1 MTRISGRAVV
11 VAVAVLFAGGLGIA
25 TAPVSGAI
33 CGSLGGRHVD
43 VSGCADPLY
52 EMNYVDAPPPPPPPP
67 PPPGDVPPPPPPA
80 YVPPPPPPAYVPPP
94 PPPPNVDVCASVGRR
109 ISVSGCV

>member
-52 EMNYVDAPPPPPPPP
+52 EMNYVDAPPPPTAA
-67 PPPGDVPPPPPPA
+67 PPGDVPPPPPLAARLRARHRLRRRVRAPTA
-80 YVPPPPPPAYVPPP
+80 PSAERRC
-94 PPPPNVDVCASVGRR
+94 VCQRR
-109 ISVSGCV
+109 APDQV

>member
-1 MTRISGRAVV
+1 MPRTPRRAVV
-11 VAVAVLFAGGLGIA
+11 AVIAVLLGSGVAVW

-43 VSGCADPLY
+43 VSGCSDPLY

-67 PPPGDVPPPPPPA
+67 GEVPPPPPPPV
-80 YVPPPPPPAYVPPP
+80 YVP